1 MVCLSS
7 DGGYYYLR
15 VHAMTVIALPFCFRL
30 TKKVRENVG
39 RYRIKSISL
48 WRKDDFRNE
57 ELTRQTE
64 SSKASSVLQNGL
76 FSFVMNGY

>member
-1 MVCLSS
+1 M
-7 DGGYYYLR
+7 
-15 VHAMTVIALPFCFRL
+15 
-30 TKKVRENVG
+30 G